1 MFCVR
6 QGGVGFND
14 HAVERTLAV
23 EYVLRC
29 ISSPLL
35 TFDLGAKL
43 DVETVRAF
51 LEFLYTDEIID
62 MPNAAVKQLLAL
74 ARQYNLP
81 RLIAIC
87 RGSNFTATLADDLWS
102 MSSPSSPS
110 VFIVCCYSFL
120 PCTEHRTS
128 PQADAEIDTP
138 DGFVQAHKV
147 VLAARM
153 YVTLECTMNGHSHEH
168 HL

>member
-110 VFIVCCYSFL
+110 VFIVVVIHFFL
-120 PCTEHRTS
+120 AQNIALPLKL
-128 PQADAEIDTP
+128 TP
-138 DGFVQAHKV
+138 RLIPLMGSSKLTKLF
-147 VLAARM
+147 LL
-153 YVTLECTMNGHSHEH
+153 LECTLH
-168 HL
+168 